1 MDRPTNPSCI
11 AAGYEGGLVCC
22 WQFHLDTL
30 SIVQSSLLASAST
43 HAHIPGERTKAWGP
57 TVSPWRTLDEISR
70 LFLSSLPPVLSL
82 QGCWRAHPS
91 EILQC
96 AFFSPSSSFSHP
108 EAGAGA
114 GAEEREGE
122 GSEAES
128 KTAAEAEAGTAA
140 SGEGEEEGKDASASA
155 SASASAPA
163 SASASAPALFLLTA
177 SNNQDASLWTV
188 DGTHVGSFG
197 RHRWDLRDPT
207 TFQRYR
213 PFFGGA
219 VAMSEAEAKASPL
232 MPVDAASSS
241 SFSSSS
247 SSSSSLSNPFQRP
260 MLAFTAMDRIDSM
273 VNGATGSAVVS
284 GVLRYSPR
292 VRHMSG
298 PLLSSNVRLISRAL
312 RNKAP
317 GSEPA
322 NDVYSALQQR
332 HPVVDVGADGFTQSL
347 QTLGATALAGR
358 IDGLSQAAEKT
369 VTDHKFF
376 LSTLARGGAVS
387 SLQHVPSLDLSNL
400 RATAATTATTS
411 VSARITPSKPHGQR
425 PSSRSSR
432 THR

>member
-1 MDRPTNPSCI
+1 
-11 AAGYEGGLVCC
+11 
-22 WQFHLDTL
+22 
-30 SIVQSSLLASAST
+30 
-43 HAHIPGERTKAWGP
+43 
-57 TVSPWRTLDEISR
+57 
-70 LFLSSLPPVLSL
+70 
-82 QGCWRAHPS
+82 
-91 EILQC
+91 LQC
-96 AFFSPSSSFSHP
+96 AFVSPSSFSQP
-108 EAGAGA
+108 EAAAGA

-122 GSEAES
+122 GSDAEAET

-140 SGEGEEEGKDASASA
+140 SGKGEEEGKDASASA
-155 SASASAPA
+155 P
-163 SASASAPALFLLTA
+163 APALFLLTA

-197 RHRWDLRDPT
+197 RHSWDLRDPIS
-207 TFQRYR
+207 FQRYR

-232 MPVDAASSS
+232 MPFDAASS
-241 SFSSSS
+241 SSSS

-260 MLAFTAMDRIDSM
+260 MLAFSTLDRIDSM
-273 VNGATGSAVVS
+273 VNSATGSAVVS

-312 RNKAP
+312 RNKPP

-332 HPVVDVGADGFTQSL
+332 HPVVDVGAAGFTQSL

-400 RATAATTATTS
+400 RATAAATTATTS
-411 VSARITPSKPHGQR
+411 VSARIIPSKPHGQR